1 MRANI
6 STRGGCDFVVATH
19 PFSCSSAFVRMRRIN
34 RVLTLNRSCRV
45 LVHPEKLLELPG
57 RASFRSIALTHTL
70 RANETIPAGFS
81 RFRASLC
88 ILGQTTILLWFIRA
102 GSFVSNSFVSN
113 SHEFVLAPSGSFHEN
128 HARSHRFRRAFTRH
142 FH

>member
-1 MRANI
+1 MR
-6 STRGGCDFVVATH
+6 S
-19 PFSCSSAFVRMRRIN
+19 IN

-70 RANETIPAGFS
+70 HANETIPPGFS

-88 ILGQTTILLWFIRA
+88 ILRQTTILLWFIRA
-102 GSFVSNSFVSN
+102 SSFGSNSFVTRPFRIVGRKSRAVP
-113 SHEFVLAPSGSFHEN
+113 SFPSCVYAPLSPR
-128 HARSHRFRRAFTRH
+128 ARATDILRANLSQCVRKRPHCRCSTVSP
-142 FH
+142 